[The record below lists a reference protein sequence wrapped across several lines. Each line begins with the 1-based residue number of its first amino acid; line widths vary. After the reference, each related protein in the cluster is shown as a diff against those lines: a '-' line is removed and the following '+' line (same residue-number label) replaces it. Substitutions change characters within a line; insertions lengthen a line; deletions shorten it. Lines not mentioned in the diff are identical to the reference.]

1 MKKIVFFIIFTLSAS
16 LSFGQLCKQ
25 DNIPSKAQKYYSE
38 ALEFHK
44 RTQYPESR
52 AACEKAVKAFPDYV
66 DAHMFL
72 GQLYE
77 GSDIKTAIMH
87 YEKAISIMPD
97 CSPMM
102 YVLIAEAY
110 RKDQQFEKA
119 LENYKVFKDEKVS
132 SLKWNTVM
140 EKGKADCEF
149 AIEAMKHP
157 VNFEPKNLSANVNS
171 KFDDYFPSL
180 TIDESQIIFARTLF
194 TEGEKD
200 NVNEEIY
207 LSNKAE
213 AGWHEA
219 FNIGAP
225 VNTDDNEG
233 AQTISPDGKFI
244 FFTRCNSPGGMG
256 SCDLYVTKY
265 ENGVWLAPANLGPD
279 VNTPG
284 WESQP
289 CIASDGKTLYFTS
302 VRRGGYGGADIYV
315 TKYENK
321 KWSKPVNLGKKINTP
336 YDEKSPF
343 IHPDGVTLYFN
354 SDGHPGFGNLDFFV
368 SQKMENDTTW
378 QKPMN
383 LGYPINTA
391 YEERSIFLNGKGDL
405 AYISSDRQGGYGLQ
419 DLYSFETYPG
429 MRPQQVTYVKG
440 HVLDAITKK
449 SLSSE
454 ITLIDLE
461 SGDVISK
468 TESDDKTGDF
478 LIALPIGKDYMY
490 SVDKKGYLFASENFN
505 LKETQS
511 IDKPYELEIPLKP
524 IKLGESIILKNIF
537 YESNSYVLKD
547 VSKTE
552 LNKLAVLLKENSNMK
567 IEISGYTDNVGSDN
581 DNLKLSENRAK
592 AVVQYLTQA
601 GISSTRL
608 TYKGF
613 GEAQPIADNSTE
625 EGRAMN
631 RRTEFKVISN

>member
-1 MKKIVFFIIFTLSAS
+1 MKKIVLLIMVAFYSCTAMA
-16 LSFGQLCKQ
+16 QLCKQ
-25 DNIPSKAQKYYSE
+25 DNVPSKAQKFYAE

-102 YVLIAEAY
+102 YILIAEAY

-119 LENYKVFKDEKVS
+119 LENYLVFKDEKVS
-132 SLKWNTVM
+132 SLKWNTIM

-157 VNFEPKNLSANVNS
+157 VNFEPKNLGAQVNS

-180 TIDESQIIFARTLF
+180 TIDEGQIIFARTLF

-200 NVNEEIY
+200 NINEEIY
-207 LSNKAE
+207 ISNKADTD
-213 AGWHEA
+213 WHEA

-225 VNTDDNEG
+225 VNTDANEG

-244 FFTRCNSPGGMG
+244 FFTRCNAPGGMG

-289 CIASDGKTLYFTS
+289 CIGSDGKTLYFTS
-302 VRRGGYGGADIYV
+302 VRRGGHGGADIYL
-315 TKYENK
+315 TRYENK
-321 KWSKPVNLGKKINTP
+321 RWTKPLNLGKNINTP

-354 SDGHPGFGNLDFFV
+354 SDGHPGMGNLDFFV
-368 SQKMENDTTW
+368 SQKMSNDTTW

-419 DLYSFETYPG
+419 DLYSFETYAA

-440 HVLDAITKK
+440 HVIDANTKK
-449 SLSSE
+449 SLSGE

-468 TESDDKTGDF
+468 TESDEKTGTF

-505 LKETQS
+505 LKEAQS

-547 VSKTE
+547 LSKTE
-552 LNKLAVLLKENSNMK
+552 LNKLAVLLKENTNMK
-567 IEISGYTDNVGSDN
+567 IEISGYTDNVGSDS

-592 AVVQYLTQA
+592 SVVQYLTEA
-601 GISSTRL
+601 GISSSRL

-625 EGRAMN
+625 EGRALN